1 MGKTRVRIEM
11 DDEQKILLK
20 RSLNKNGEGQKFFTH
35 EVRRLCVP
43 YVPNLTGTLQQ
54 TAVEHTT
61 HITYGQPYARRQYYE
76 NSGKNRSK
84 APLAGKE
91 WDKRMS
97 IQEIHRF
104 RKKHSMCL
112 KMKRQFFL

>member
-1 MGKTRVRIEM
+1 MGKTRVRIAM
-11 DDEQKILLK
+11 DDEQRILLK

-76 NSGKNRSK
+76 NKSK
-84 APLAGKE
+84 PRWFETMKASHKE
-91 WDKRMS
+91 P
-97 IQEIHRF
+97 I
-104 RKKHSMCL
+104 L
-112 KMKRQFFL
+112 KGAERIARE